1 MSLIRRCCFHCL
13 FTKSSE
19 TSWGHNVF
27 LDVTDMT
34 RLQQQLREV
43 EAELRSEREAK
54 LSLENEYR
62 VLNNDR
68 EVLAK

>member
-1 MSLIRRCCFHCL
+1 MSLICSCCFRCL
-13 FTKSSE
+13 FTKSLE

-27 LDVTDMT
+27 LDVMDMT

-54 LSLENEYR
+54 LSLENEHR
-62 VLNNDR
+62 ALNNDR